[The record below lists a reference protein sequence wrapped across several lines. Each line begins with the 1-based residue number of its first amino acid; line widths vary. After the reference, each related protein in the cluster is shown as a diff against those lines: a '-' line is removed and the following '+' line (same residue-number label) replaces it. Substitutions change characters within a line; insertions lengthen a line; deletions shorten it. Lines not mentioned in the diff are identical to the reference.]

1 MDDLDIKRLALAFI
15 AVVTV
20 FVAWFAV
27 LPWVVGRCHET
38 VRVLALIREVRA
50 DECDQAARDASPYLA
65 HEAGG
70 HTSTYSV
77 RKWLLD
83 RAEKHREAT

>member
-27 LPWVVGRCHET
+27 LPWVVGR
-38 VRVLALIREVRA
+38 
-50 DECDQAARDASPYLA
+50 
-65 HEAGG
+65 
-70 HTSTYSV
+70 
-77 RKWLLD
+77 
-83 RAEKHREAT
+83 